1 MCAHVC
7 VLCKGYAENCCLT
20 LPKTYV
26 TANCR
31 NIYSAWPW
39 RQFKFKRNNPQVKSS
54 SRLTGEREEE
64 KRKKER
70 NCNEDKER
78 WELKCIPYIRT
89 YAVYRCKFTVD
100 GLAQFIQLSLVFVMF
115 MYSAHTLTCTHTVV
129 GLLEYVRFN
138 GNIYFHFGF
147 VSNSKLFAS
156 SFPWNMHSMPFQ
168 RLKQNVYKWVEH
180 TNTQLTKQR
189 TSRRRMRRKKK
200 TLRARE
206 VK

>member
-1 MCAHVC
+1 MVFVFAFDNFQDGKKEFIHHVDIQPVLKHAGTFIELTKWNIQMPYMCAHVC

-78 WELKCIPYIRT
+78 WELKCIPYVRSLQMQIYCGWVGTIYSVVASICNVYVQRT
-89 YAVYRCKFTVD
+89 HTYMHAYRCWIARIRAVQRKHLFS
-100 GLAQFIQLSLVFVMF
+100 FWI
-115 MYSAHTLTCTHTVV
+115 
-129 GLLEYVRFN
+129 RF
-138 GNIYFHFGF
+138 
-147 VSNSKLFAS
+147 
-156 SFPWNMHSMPFQ
+156 
-168 RLKQNVYKWVEH
+168 
-180 TNTQLTKQR
+180 
-189 TSRRRMRRKKK
+189 
-200 TLRARE
+200 
-206 VK
+206 